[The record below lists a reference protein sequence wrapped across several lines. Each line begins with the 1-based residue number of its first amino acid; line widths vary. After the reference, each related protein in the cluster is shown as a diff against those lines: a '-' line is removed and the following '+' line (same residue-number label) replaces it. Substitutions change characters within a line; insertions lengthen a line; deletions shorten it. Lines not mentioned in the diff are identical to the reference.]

1 MNFRNLK
8 TGTILDF
15 KHFRIDLLHGANV
28 EFSIDPINFL
38 LLMKCNTLKN
48 QIVKTDILDN
58 GKKRIQVSKF
68 TRTFEYKLNDINV
81 DYFNYICKLDF
92 SDEEQYAEYKK
103 VIKLLVQKIYCN
115 ICESFISPADK
126 AQKEI
131 SKLLL
136 EFSTTFIS
144 DISKIVKYAMN
155 LFKIQRNY
163 DTMFNYLRRMNLEED
178 IKNIESFY
186 EFRVMVVDG
195 NIANNDI
202 ANLALIRSSEQD
214 LEKLQSEFLARYR
227 EDDEIKNMIS
237 LQHRME
243 ITVDNIPLI

>member
-1 MNFRNLK
+1 MNFRSLK

-15 KHFRIDLLHGANV
+15 RHFRIDLLHGANI
-28 EFSIDPINFL
+28 EFTIDPANYL
-38 LLMKCNTLKN
+38 LLVKCNTLKN
-48 QIVKTDILDN
+48 QIVKTDILSN
-58 GKKRIQVSKF
+58 GKKRIQVARF
-68 TRTFEYKLNDINV
+68 TRTFEYKLNDLNI
-81 DYFNYICKLDF
+81 DYFNYLCKLDLC
-92 SDEEQYAEYKK
+92 DETQYDEYKK
-103 VIKLLVQKIYCN
+103 MIRFLVKKVYCN

-126 AQKEI
+126 TQKEV

-136 EFSTTFIS
+136 EFSNTFIS
-144 DISKIVKYAMN
+144 DVSKIVKYAII

-195 NIANNDI
+195 DISNNDI
-202 ANLALIRSSEQD
+202 SNLALIRSSEQD
-214 LEKLQSEFLARYR
+214 LEKLQSEFFMKYK
-227 EDDEIKNMIS
+227 ENDEIKNMIS

-243 ITVDNIPLI
+243 ITIDNIPLI

>member
-15 KHFRIDLLHGANV
+15 THFKIELLHGANI
-28 EFSIDPINFL
+28 EIAINPINFEL
-38 LLMKCNTLKN
+38 LVKCNTLKN
-48 QIVKTDILDN
+48 KIIKTDVLSN
-58 GKKRIQVSKF
+58 GKKRIQVNKF
-68 TRTFEYKLNDINV
+68 VRTFEYKLNDLNT
-81 DYFNYICKLDF
+81 DYFNYICKLDLF
-92 SDEEQYAEYKK
+92 NEDQYFEYKK
-103 VIKLLVQKIYCN
+103 IIKLFVKKIYCN
-115 ICESFISPADK
+115 ICESFISPIDTI
-126 AQKEI
+126 QKEI

-144 DISKIVKYAMN
+144 DITKIVKYSIN

-163 DTMFNYLRRMNLEED
+163 NTMFNYLRRMNLEED
-178 IKNIESFY
+178 VKNIESFY
-186 EFRVMVVDG
+186 EFRVMSIDG

-214 LEKLQSEFLARYR
+214 LEKLQSEFLVKYN

-243 ITVDNIPLI
+243 ITIDNIPLI